1 MARQVTGWWDGPGP
15 PGVDGRMGRYCR
27 SPKQARSAVC
37 TVTRAWGEF
46 RAPSPG
52 APGTLSTLAS
62 PVVALKLRLWCAQL
76 GQVAGLQASTVLL
89 ALFRP
94 LRPSW
99 AAGATIRHRGSLFS
113 LHFCARQQIKQALGE
128 QDAGAADAAA
138 NHGSLEEGLLS
149 WRRLAHV
156 IRGPLGAAPH
166 HLVA

>member
-94 LRPSW
+94 LRPSC

-113 LHFCARQQIKQALGE
+113 LHFCARQQISRPWASRTLAQLTLPPITAASKKVSCRG
-128 QDAGAADAAA
+128 AGL
-138 NHGSLEEGLLS
+138 HT
-149 WRRLAHV
+149 
-156 IRGPLGAAPH
+156 
-166 HLVA
+166 